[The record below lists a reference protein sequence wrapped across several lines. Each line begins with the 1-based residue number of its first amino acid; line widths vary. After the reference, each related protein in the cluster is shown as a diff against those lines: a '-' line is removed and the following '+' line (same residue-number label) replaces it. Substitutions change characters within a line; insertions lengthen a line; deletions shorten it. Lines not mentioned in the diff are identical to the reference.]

1 MLAVNL
7 INDGIPGNHTQSI
20 IIHEAHGLLTRT
32 DTTLIHIYRSANQ
45 CADHL
50 AHMGAEQEE
59 DLIVVVDIPISLT
72 EFLIRDGLNIRRILD

>member
-7 INDGIPGNHTQSI
+7 INDGIPGNHT
-20 IIHEAHGLLTRT
+20 H
-32 DTTLIHIYRSANQ
+32 SANQ